1 MKIQVGKKELSEKQK
16 KILRKVKV
24 ILQYVFI
31 FLSLLIA
38 TTVAWVFR
46 TWKGLTMEEVVF
58 QIQAPTTG
66 NRFGNYFEFYSN
78 VPFDFDCVNVSNF
91 IAT

>member
-46 TWKGLTMEEVVF
+46 TWKGGAPIGGTVEGSLTFRCAIIFTPGIVTWPLSVEC
-58 QIQAPTTG
+58 
-66 NRFGNYFEFYSN
+66 RFRCDG
-78 VPFDFDCVNVSNF
+78 
-91 IAT
+91 

>member
-46 TWKGLTMEEVVF
+46 TW
-58 QIQAPTTG
+58 
-66 NRFGNYFEFYSN
+66 
-78 VPFDFDCVNVSNF
+78 
-91 IAT
+91 

>member
-66 NRFGNYFEFYSN
+66 TDSGIFRNEYQFQQHGAGDQKSENSG
-78 VPFDFDCVNVSNF
+78 V
-91 IAT
+91 

>member
-46 TWKGLTMEEVVF
+46 TWKGLTMEEVYSKF
-58 QIQAPTTG
+58 RHRQQEQI
-66 NRFGNYFEFYSN
+66 RELFRVLF
-78 VPFDFDCVNVSNF
+78 
-91 IAT
+91 